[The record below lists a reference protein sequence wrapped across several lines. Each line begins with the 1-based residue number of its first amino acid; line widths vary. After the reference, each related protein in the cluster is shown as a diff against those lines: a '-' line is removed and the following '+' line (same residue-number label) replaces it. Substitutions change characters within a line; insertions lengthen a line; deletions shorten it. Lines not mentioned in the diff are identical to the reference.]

1 MHSRFAT
8 EEILRHGSSCACSM
22 HNQYSITSHPE
33 RRKANARHV
42 LSGRGEGGG
51 DCLPGTSWTLVQ
63 LACCG
68 MPRSCP
74 SHAAFWGRERRT
86 LSSNTLSGGRE
97 GWRDVGREGGS
108 GGRVQLKHESLQ
120 GGDAVVDV
128 VVRIHFF
135 GNPLL
140 QGAAV
145 LVSWE
150 DAEAGGAGVGG
161 SSRGSEC
168 CSPESCC
175 TPRGHQGCC
184 LGPRLAPLSVPPL
197 SADLVWRRA
206 ALAVEIGGVTLIV
219 ILSGAAKQ
227 TVRGKS
233 TDIEG

>member
-1 MHSRFAT
+1 M
-8 EEILRHGSSCACSM
+8 
-22 HNQYSITSHPE
+22 
-33 RRKANARHV
+33 
-42 LSGRGEGGG
+42 
-51 DCLPGTSWTLVQ
+51 Q

-145 LVSWE
+145 LVSWGDTVGRGGE
-150 DAEAGGAGVGG
+150 GEGKGEGAGGGDAEAGGAGVGG

-197 SADLVWRRA
+197 SADSLR
-206 ALAVEIGGVTLIV
+206 
-219 ILSGAAKQ
+219 
-227 TVRGKS
+227 
-233 TDIEG
+233 